1 MEYKAILDILE
12 MQVTKTQ
19 MLFVVPEIFSNPWIS
34 VQIQDLILWFANQ
47 IKIKIIQRKLNG
59 IVKEFT
65 LSVTNVELTRS

>member
-1 MEYKAILDILE
+1 MECKAILDILE

-59 IVKEFT
+59 IVMEVT
-65 LSVTNVELTRS
+65 LSVTSVE